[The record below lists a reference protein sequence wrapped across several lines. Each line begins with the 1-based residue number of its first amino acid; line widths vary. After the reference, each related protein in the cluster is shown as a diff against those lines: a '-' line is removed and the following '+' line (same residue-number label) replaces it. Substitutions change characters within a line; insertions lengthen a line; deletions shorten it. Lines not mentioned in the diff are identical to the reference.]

1 MAVYDLEEQ
10 EQISELKAWWS
21 QYGNLLVGLV
31 LAALIASVSWQGWR
45 LYQNRQADEAAAVY
59 FELQQAVAADDA
71 QRTRDL
77 AGKLISDYSAT
88 AQAQLGVLL
97 SAGVQFHKDEFD
109 NAQLQ
114 LEWAATEGKDP
125 ALRDLARLRLATV
138 LLQKGAVDDALARLA
153 PVPEGAYRVHFEDLR
168 GDVLAAQKK
177 PAEARAAWQAAIDA
191 LGDGEDAARL
201 GMLIRAKL
209 ESLEG

>member
-21 QYGNLLVGLV
+21 QYGNLVVGLV
-31 LAALIASVSWQGWR
+31 LAASVASVSWQGWR

-77 AGKLISDYSAT
+77 AGKLISDYSST

-97 SAGVQFHKDEFD
+97 SAGVQFRKDEFD

-114 LEWAATEGKDP
+114 LEWAATSGKDP
-125 ALRDLARLRLATV
+125 ALRDLARIRLATV
-138 LLQKGAVDDALARLA
+138 LLQKGAVDEALARLV
-153 PVPEGAYRVHFEDLR
+153 PVPEGAYRARFEDLR
-168 GDVLAAQKK
+168 GDALAAQNK

-191 LGDGEDAARL
+191 LGEGEDAAGF

-209 ESLEG
+209 EALGG